1 MTKQETENLLD
12 ALEEWFD
19 VVGPKELEKNET
31 GLNSDRYEKL
41 ITKLKG
47 KMYTLAQILEA
58 WAAAYGENMQDE
70 YPGFVQ
76 KLSEEKA
83 TSLKP
88 QA

>member
-1 MTKQETENLLD
+1 
-12 ALEEWFD
+12 
-19 VVGPKELEKNET
+19 
-31 GLNSDRYEKL
+31 
-41 ITKLKG
+41 
-47 KMYTLAQILEA
+47 MYTLAQILEA

-88 QA
+88 HA